1 MTMTTKSA
9 TATVSSK
16 KVEPT
21 IAAVITARDIG
32 KSFGKGQAIISDLSF
47 DVNQGQIFCLLGPSG
62 SGKSTTVRMLTG
74 VFKPTTGYLR
84 VLGVA
89 PHTFSRKLRSRIGY
103 MPQQFVLYPELTTL
117 ENINLVAS
125 AYAMSWIGRRQKI
138 QQALEFVD
146 LWDARNRLAS
156 HLSGGMQRRLE
167 LASTLVHEP
176 ELIFVDEP
184 TAGID
189 PMLRAKFWEQF
200 KALRAAG
207 RTLFV
212 TTQYVTEADYCDV
225 VAILSRGQMLALGSP
240 ESIRRQAMGGEI
252 IDMTLTEVTA
262 QTLHLLHSLPQINE
276 VQTLIAGQLRLI
288 VDNASDALQE
298 IVALFHENNV
308 HIQNIS
314 PYRPDFEE
322 VFVRLMQ
329 LHLAEAEDEEKEL
342 EPDATH
348 LLQQSHSQLKQAK
361 NSTPPNSP
369 RSE

>member
-1 MTMTTKSA
+1 MSVTTKS
-9 TATVSSK
+9 SNQPIIK
-16 KVEPT
+16 EEKEPT
-21 IAAVITARDIG
+21 TTPVITARDIS
-32 KSFGKGQAIISDLSF
+32 KSFSKGKAIVNNLSF
-47 DVNQGQIFCLLGPSG
+47 EVKKGQIFCLLGPSG

-74 VFKPTTGYLR
+74 VFKPTSGFLQ
-84 VLGVA
+84 VLGVP
-89 PHTFSRKLRSRIGY
+89 PHTFNRKLRSRIGY

-125 AYAMSWIGRRQKI
+125 AYAMSWLGRRQKI

-146 LWDARNRLAS
+146 LWDARKRLS
-156 HLSGGMQRRLE
+156 SQLSGGMQRRLE

-200 KALRAAG
+200 KLLREAG

-212 TTQYVTEADYCDV
+212 TTQYVTEADYCDI
-225 VAILSRGQMLALGSP
+225 VAILSRGEMLALGSP

-252 IDMTLTEVTA
+252 IDMTLTEVTPEA
-262 QTLHLLHSLPQINE
+262 LRLLHSLPDITE
-276 VQTLIAGQLRLI
+276 VQELGPTSLRLI
-288 VDNASDALQE
+288 VDNASEVLQE
-298 IVALFHENNV
+298 IIGVFHENNI

-322 VFVRLMQ
+322 VFVRLMEQ
-329 LHLAEAEDEEKEL
+329 HLAVAEDEEKEL

-348 LLQQSHSQLKQAK
+348 LLQQSQSQLKQAK
-361 NSTPPNSP
+361 HVQSA
-369 RSE
+369 RREE